1 MILLS
6 THQKVSEERFL
17 QLEQSIVPHLGDED
31 VKEILP
37 SLTGIRQA
45 VLAEDEALTSNDI
58 NTELLGNLVG
68 QLRSISR
75 TILLSD
81 QIEDQY
87 FDRLREIESNMR
99 ICLRGY

>member
-1 MILLS
+1 MLS
-6 THQKVSEERFL
+6 THQKVSEERFSE
-17 QLEQSIVPHLGDED
+17 LEQSIVPHLDDED
-31 VKEILP
+31 VKEVLP
-37 SLTGIRQA
+37 SLAGIKQA
-45 VLAEDEALTSNDI
+45 ILAEDEALTSNDI
-58 NTELLGNLVG
+58 NTELLRSLIG

-81 QIEDQY
+81 QIEDRY